1 MMGIALC
8 LGTVVRSGGGAFGL
22 AMQRGVIQ
30 SGGGALCFGVWW
42 QLVEGGAAPVPDAW
56 GQFGCA
62 PAGDCQGG
70 HGWLG
75 GKMMGVVMRGAGLG
89 LLCACCSSARR
100 HATRSCMRVHQVY
113 RSGCV
118 ERSKQ

>member
-1 MMGIALC
+1 MGIALC
-8 LGTVVRSGGGAFGL
+8 LGTVVQSGGGALGL
-22 AMQRGVIQ
+22 AVQRGVMQ

-42 QLVEGGAAPVPDAW
+42 QLVEGGAVPEPGAW

-62 PAGDCQGG
+62 TAGDCQGG

-75 GKMMGVVMRGAGLG
+75 GKMMGVVLRGADLG

-100 HATRSCMRVHQVY
+100 HATRWCMRVHHM
-113 RSGCV
+113 
-118 ERSKQ
+118 